1 MAFADLLQINADV
14 NNIATSD
21 NTPKVTCVFLE
32 SLKGTWTGRYPYI
45 PNEANVRCDSSRD
58 KSSNPF
64 LIYCHHSLSSESPHC
79 ITIMS
84 NMNKV
89 LGFERINERR
99 QRPNKLINFIK
110 PLKGPDEELAQDFLE
125 RVAAI
130 CYPIM
135 KNNHVVVMSLEEY
148 PSNKEFLGRNF
159 NAGEIIQLVLKAPS
173 GNWYPFKHVQMVM
186 MHELAHCKQM
196 NHSRAFW
203 KVNNSNRDELKELW
217 AKKYTGEGLWGR
229 GQTLLSG
236 RYSNDHMPEANDVPE
251 NLCGGTYKSRG
262 GKKRK
267 RKDVD
272 KSQFTYAERKQRK
285 IAKKFGVNGQAL
297 GEDGLARFELDQGRY
312 RPGKPRVANSK
323 RGRELRVAAAL
334 ARFDKPKEDVSS
346 GLSPVGSSDGYDDDD
361 DNDSDFDGDEEPIN
375 RHWDENDNV
384 VKICE
389 DGDLDDGDAQRE
401 MDDLREIDRPED
413 TGKQARSK
421 QPVLER
427 TEKQVKKQS
436 RPALISIDD
445 DESTNSEVGSQE
457 STASENEP
465 DTPSNPEAAT
475 KKIYKG
481 WNLVAMKASSSAL
494 ARSNTDVPDPI
505 ASSSSESASK
515 PASIKSPPAPST
527 SIATASKPRTRI
539 NITKSAPRPLSQ
551 PKPKTTASAP
561 SSNLPAPAIP
571 PPAPAFKSPACD
583 VCSFENE
590 VGAATCTMCAHV
602 LDTNKIKNSWQC
614 HSAACAGSV
623 YRNLGDYGR
632 CYVCQAVRPDMG

>member
-1 MAFADLLQINADV
+1 
-14 NNIATSD
+14 
-21 NTPKVTCVFLE
+21 
-32 SLKGTWTGRYPYI
+32 
-45 PNEANVRCDSSRD
+45 
-58 KSSNPF
+58 
-64 LIYCHHSLSSESPHC
+64 
-79 ITIMS
+79 
-84 NMNKV
+84 MNKV

-125 RVAAI
+125 RVAAM

-217 AKKYTGEGLWGR
+217 ARKYTGEGLWGR

-251 NLCGGTYKSRG
+251 NLCGGTYRSRG

-267 RKDVD
+267 KRDAD
-272 KSQFTYAERKQRK
+272 KPQLTYAERKQRR
-285 IAKKFGVNGQAL
+285 IAKKFGVKGQAL
-297 GEDGLARFELDQGRY
+297 GEDGLACFELDQGRH

-334 ARFDKPKEDVSS
+334 ARFGKPKEDVSS
-346 GLSPVGSSDGYDDDD
+346 VQSPTGSFGGYDDDD
-361 DNDSDFDGDEEPIN
+361 DHDSDLDGDEEPIN

-384 VKICE
+384 IKICE

-413 TGKQARSK
+413 TGKQAQSK
-421 QPVLER
+421 QPALER

-436 RPALISIDD
+436 RPALIRIDD
-445 DESTNSEVGSQE
+445 DESTN
-457 STASENEP
+457 T
-465 DTPSNPEAAT
+465 
-475 KKIYKG
+475 
-481 WNLVAMKASSSAL
+481 
-494 ARSNTDVPDPI
+494 
-505 ASSSSESASK
+505 SK
-515 PASIKSPPAPST
+515 P
-527 SIATASKPRTRI
+527 
-539 NITKSAPRPLSQ
+539 L
-551 PKPKTTASAP
+551 
-561 SSNLPAPAIP
+561 
-571 PPAPAFKSPACD
+571 ACE

-590 VGAATCTMCAHV
+590 VGAATCVMCAHV

-614 HSAACAGSV
+614 HSAACAESV
-623 YRNLGDYGR
+623 YRNFGDYGR